1 MSWYTLPSTVPWLTL
16 VIVLPLAGALLV
28 ALTPGVARGVIKQL
42 GVLSAALTLLLALGI
57 IGGFQHGVGNLHFQ
71 FEKSLEWIPSAGISY
86 HLGVDGLSVF
96 LLGLNALL
104 FMIAVLVTDPFDDLV
119 LVERDT
125 ESADALLVTDPQLP
139 RFKQFILLLLIL
151 EAATAGIMLSLDLI
165 LFYVFWEAMLVPL
178 YFLIG
183 VWGEGARVYAAFKF
197 LIYTVLGSFAM
208 LVAIL
213 AVAAISFSQTGHL
226 SFDWAQLI
234 QHPASG
240 AWHVPLG
247 LGTIGIQQLLFLAFA
262 LAFAIKMPL
271 FPLHTWLPAAY
282 TASPIPVVI
291 VLAGL
296 VSKLGAYGFLRFNLA
311 LFPDA
316 AHSLGPFLAVLAVIG
331 ILYGAFMALVQTDL
345 KRLVAYASM
354 SHLGFI
360 GLGIFAGNLLG
371 IEGSLVQMIN
381 HGVIIAALFLV
392 VGMIERRAGTRDR
405 AQLRGLG
412 ATAPLFAALFLVIS
426 LAALGL
432 PGLNGFVGEF
442 LIMLGAW
449 TAFVPLAVG
458 AGIGVV
464 LAAWYVLRF
473 YQGSMQ
479 EAPPEPAAFGEVR
492 PVDGGV
498 LAPLLAI
505 MVLIGITPGFFPAAV
520 EATVKALPVIAR

>member
-1 MSWYTLPSTVPWLTL
+1 MSWYALPANVPWLTL
-16 VIVLPLAGALLV
+16 AVVIPLSGALLV
-28 ALTPGVARGVIKQL
+28 ALTPAVARRVIKQL
-42 GVLSAALTLLLALGI
+42 GVLASVITLALVLVI
-57 IGGFQHGVGNLHFQ
+57 IGGFQQGVGNLHLQ
-71 FEKSLEWIPSAGISY
+71 FEELRQWVPAVGISY
-86 HLGVDGLSVF
+86 HLGVDGLSLF

-104 FMIAVLVTDPFDDLV
+104 FLIAVLVTS
-119 LVERDT
+119 
-125 ESADALLVTDPQLP
+125 SAAP
-139 RFKQFILLLLIL
+139 RLKQFILLLLIL
-151 EAATAGIMLSLDLI
+151 EAATAGILLSLDLI

-183 VWGEGARVYAAFKF
+183 VWGEGQRVYAAFKF
-197 LIYTVLGSFAM
+197 LIYTVFGSFAM

-213 AVAAISFSQTGHL
+213 AVAAITFAQTGQL
-226 SFDWAQLI
+226 SFDWTVLV

-240 AWHVPLG
+240 VWHLPLN
-247 LGTIGIQQLLFLAFA
+247 LGEIGIPQLLFLGFA

-291 VLAGL
+291 VFAGL
-296 VSKLGAYGFLRFNLA
+296 VSKLGAYGFLRFNLS

-316 AHSLGPFLAVLAVIG
+316 AHSLGPALAVLATTG

-371 IEGSLVQMIN
+371 IEGALVQMVN
-381 HGVIIAALFLV
+381 HGVIIAALFLI
-392 VGMIERRAGTRDR
+392 VGMIERRSGTRDR

-412 ATAPLFAALFLVIS
+412 ASAPAFAALFLVIS

-432 PGLNGFVGEF
+432 PGLNGFTGEF

-449 TAFVPLAVG
+449 TAFVPMAVG
-458 AGIGVV
+458 AGIGVI

-473 YQGSMQ
+473 YQGSFQ
-479 EAPPEPAAFGEVR
+479 EAPPQPAGFGEMRVA
-492 PVDGGV
+492 DAGV
-498 LAPLLAI
+498 LAPLLALMI
-505 MVLIGITPGFFPAAV
+505 VIGVSPAFFPAAV
-520 EATVKALPVIAR
+520 EATVKALPVLLR

>member
-1 MSWYTLPSTVPWLTL
+1 
-16 VIVLPLAGALLV
+16 
-28 ALTPGVARGVIKQL
+28 
-42 GVLSAALTLLLALGI
+42 
-57 IGGFQHGVGNLHFQ
+57 
-71 FEKSLEWIPSAGISY
+71 
-86 HLGVDGLSVF
+86 
-96 LLGLNALL
+96 
-104 FMIAVLVTDPFDDLV
+104 
-119 LVERDT
+119 
-125 ESADALLVTDPQLP
+125 
-139 RFKQFILLLLIL
+139 
-151 EAATAGIMLSLDLI
+151 
-165 LFYVFWEAMLVPL
+165 
-178 YFLIG
+178 
-183 VWGEGARVYAAFKF
+183 
-197 LIYTVLGSFAM
+197 
-208 LVAIL
+208 
-213 AVAAISFSQTGHL
+213 
-226 SFDWAQLI
+226 
-234 QHPASG
+234 
-240 AWHVPLG
+240 
-247 LGTIGIQQLLFLAFA
+247 
-262 LAFAIKMPL
+262 
-271 FPLHTWLPAAY
+271 
-282 TASPIPVVI
+282 
-291 VLAGL
+291 
-296 VSKLGAYGFLRFNLA
+296 
-311 LFPDA
+311 
-316 AHSLGPFLAVLAVIG
+316 
-331 ILYGAFMALVQTDL
+331 
-345 KRLVAYASM
+345 
-354 SHLGFI
+354 
-360 GLGIFAGNLLG
+360 
-371 IEGSLVQMIN
+371 MIN

>member
-1 MSWYTLPSTVPWLTL
+1 MSWYALPANVPWLTL
-16 VIVLPLAGALLV
+16 AVVIPLSGALLV
-28 ALTPGVARGVIKQL
+28 ALTPAVARRVIKQL
-42 GVLSAALTLLLALGI
+42 GVLASVITLALVLVI
-57 IGGFQHGVGNLHFQ
+57 IGGFQQGVGNLHLQ
-71 FEKSLEWIPSAGISY
+71 FEELRQWVPAVGISY
-86 HLGVDGLSVF
+86 HLGVDGLSLF

-104 FMIAVLVTDPFDDLV
+104 FLIAVLVTS
-119 LVERDT
+119 
-125 ESADALLVTDPQLP
+125 SAAP
-139 RFKQFILLLLIL
+139 RLKQFILLLLIL
-151 EAATAGIMLSLDLI
+151 EAATAGILLSLDLI

-183 VWGEGARVYAAFKF
+183 VWGEGQRVYAAFKF
-197 LIYTVLGSFAM
+197 LIYTVFGSFAM

-213 AVAAISFSQTGHL
+213 AVAAITFAQTGQL
-226 SFDWAQLI
+226 SFDWTVLV

-240 AWHVPLG
+240 VWHLPLN
-247 LGTIGIQQLLFLAFA
+247 LGEIGIPQLLFLGFA

-291 VLAGL
+291 VFAGL
-296 VSKLGAYGFLRFNLA
+296 VSKLGAYGFLRFNLS

-316 AHSLGPFLAVLAVIG
+316 AHSLGPALAVLATTG

-371 IEGSLVQMIN
+371 IEGALVQMVN
-381 HGVIIAALFLV
+381 HGVIIAALFLI
-392 VGMIERRAGTRDR
+392 VGMIERRGGTRDR

-412 ATAPLFAALFLVIS
+412 ASAPAFAALFLVIS

-432 PGLNGFVGEF
+432 PGLNGFTGEF

-449 TAFVPLAVG
+449 TAFVPMAVG
-458 AGIGVV
+458 AGIGVI

-473 YQGSMQ
+473 YQGSFQ
-479 EAPPEPAAFGEVR
+479 EAPPQPAGFGEMRVA
-492 PVDGGV
+492 DAGV
-498 LAPLLAI
+498 LAPLLALMI
-505 MVLIGITPGFFPAAV
+505 VIGVSPAFFPAAV
-520 EATVKALPVIAR
+520 EATVKALPVLLR

>member
-1 MSWYTLPSTVPWLTL
+1 MSWYTLPGQVPWLTL
-16 VIVLPLAGALLV
+16 VLVIPLAGALLV
-28 ALTPGVARGVIKQL
+28 ALTPSIAGRVIKQL
-42 GVLSAALTLLLALGI
+42 GVLTSVITLALVLAI
-57 IGGFQHGVGNLHFQ
+57 VGGFQHGVGSLHLQ
-71 FEKSLEWIPSAGISY
+71 FEEARQWIPALGISY
-86 HLGVDGLSVF
+86 HVGIDGLSLF

-104 FMIAVLVTDPFDDLV
+104 FLLAIVVTDPL
-119 LVERDT
+119 T
-125 ESADALLVTDPQLP
+125 P
-139 RFKQFILLLLIL
+139 RLKQFVLLLLIL
-151 EAATAGIMLSLDLI
+151 EAATAGILLALDLI

-183 VWGEGARVYAAFKF
+183 VWGEGRRVYAAFKF
-197 LIYTVLGSFAM
+197 LIYTVIGSFAM
-208 LVAIL
+208 LIAIL
-213 AVAAISFSQTGHL
+213 AVAAINFSQTQQL
-226 SFDWAQLI
+226 SFDWTVLV
-234 QHPASG
+234 QHPAVG
-240 AWHVPLG
+240 IWHLPAG
-247 LGTIGIQQLLFLAFA
+247 LGTIGIQQLLFLGFG
-262 LAFAIKMPL
+262 LAFAIKMPI

-282 TASPIPVVI
+282 TSAPIPVVI
-291 VLAGL
+291 VFSGL

-316 AHSLGPFLAVLAVIG
+316 AHSLGPALALLATIG

-371 IEGSLVQMIN
+371 IEGALVQMVN

-405 AQLRGLG
+405 TQLRGLG
-412 ATAPLFAALFLVIS
+412 ASAPLFAALFLVVS

-449 TAFVPLAVG
+449 TAFVPLAVA
-458 AGIGVV
+458 AGVGVV

-473 YQGSMQ
+473 YQGSFQ
-479 EAPPEPAAFGEVR
+479 EAPPQPPAFTEMRAGDV
-492 PVDGGV
+492 GI
-498 LAPLLAI
+498 LAPLLAL
-505 MVLIGITPGFFPAAV
+505 MLVIGISPAFFPAAV
-520 EATVKALPVIAR
+520 EATVRALPVITR

>member
-1 MSWYTLPSTVPWLTL
+1 ASGVWQ
-16 VIVLPLAGALLV
+16 LPL
-28 ALTPGVARGVIKQL
+28 
-42 GVLSAALTLLLALGI
+42 
-57 IGGFQHGVGNLHFQ
+57 NL
-71 FEKSLEWIPSAGISY
+71 
-86 HLGVDGLSVF
+86 
-96 LLGLNALL
+96 
-104 FMIAVLVTDPFDDLV
+104 
-119 LVERDT
+119 
-125 ESADALLVTDPQLP
+125 
-139 RFKQFILLLLIL
+139 
-151 EAATAGIMLSLDLI
+151 
-165 LFYVFWEAMLVPL
+165 
-178 YFLIG
+178 
-183 VWGEGARVYAAFKF
+183 
-197 LIYTVLGSFAM
+197 
-208 LVAIL
+208 
-213 AVAAISFSQTGHL
+213 AAI
-226 SFDWAQLI
+226 
-234 QHPASG
+234 
-240 AWHVPLG
+240 
-247 LGTIGIQQLLFLAFA
+247 GIPQLLFLGFA

-316 AHSLGPFLAVLAVIG
+316 AHSLGPLLAVLAVIG

-412 ATAPLFAALFLVIS
+412 ATAPLFAAIFLVVS

-449 TAFVPLAVG
+449 TAFVPLAVA
-458 AGIGVV
+458 AGIGVLFLDLLLPV
-464 LAAWYVLRF
+464 ARRRWLPAVTVVGLLAALIASLPLWGQNR
-473 YQGSMQ
+473 
-479 EAPPEPAAFGEVR
+479 AAFADTVVADSLAAFFNVLLIVITILTVLISPRFLRALDLDHGEYYILLL
-492 PVDGGV
+492 GATAGMM
-498 LAPLLAI
+498 LLAAATSLMTI
-505 MVLIGITPGFFPAAV
+505 FLGI
-520 EATVKALPVIAR
+520 

>member
-1 MSWYTLPSTVPWLTL
+1 MGWYALPTAVPWLTL
-16 VIVLPLAGALLV
+16 TIVIPLSGALLV
-28 ALTPGVARGVIKQL
+28 ALTPAVARRVVKQIGILASVITL
-42 GVLSAALTLLLALGI
+42 VLVLVI
-57 IGGFQHGVGNLHFQ
+57 IGGFQQGVGNLHLQ
-71 FEKSLEWIPSAGISY
+71 FEEARQWVPAVGISY
-86 HLGVDGLSVF
+86 HLGVDGLSLF

-104 FMIAVLVTDPFDDLV
+104 FLIAILVTS
-119 LVERDT
+119 
-125 ESADALLVTDPQLP
+125 SAAP
-139 RFKQFILLLLIL
+139 RLKQFILLLLIL
-151 EAATAGIMLSLDLI
+151 EAATAGILLSLDLI

-183 VWGEGARVYAAFKF
+183 VWGEGQRVYAAFKF
-197 LIYTVLGSFAM
+197 LIYTVFGSFAM

-213 AVAAISFSQTGHL
+213 AVAAITFAQTGQL
-226 SFDWAQLI
+226 SFDWTVLV

-240 AWHVPLG
+240 VWHLPLN
-247 LGTIGIQQLLFLAFA
+247 LGAIGIPQLLFLGFA

-316 AHSLGPFLAVLAVIG
+316 AHRLGPALAVLATAG

-371 IEGSLVQMIN
+371 IEGALVQMVN
-381 HGVIIAALFLV
+381 HGVIIAALFLI
-392 VGMIERRAGTRDR
+392 VGMIERRSGTRDR

-412 ATAPLFAALFLVIS
+412 ASAPAFAALFLVIS

-432 PGLNGFVGEF
+432 PGLNGFTGEF

-449 TAFVPLAVG
+449 TAFVPMAVG
-458 AGIGVV
+458 AGIGVI

-473 YQGSMQ
+473 YQGSFQ
-479 EAPPEPAAFGEVR
+479 EAPPQPAGFGEMRVA
-492 PVDGGV
+492 DAGV
-498 LAPLLAI
+498 LAPLLALMI
-505 MVLIGITPGFFPAAV
+505 VIGISPAFFPAAV
-520 EATVKALPVIAR
+520 EATVKALPVLLR

>member
-1 MSWYTLPSTVPWLTL
+1 MSWYALPTNVPWLTL
-16 VIVLPLAGALLV
+16 AVVIPLSGALLV
-28 ALTPGVARGVIKQL
+28 ALTPAVARRVIKQL
-42 GVLSAALTLLLALGI
+42 GVLASVITLALVLVI
-57 IGGFQHGVGNLHFQ
+57 IGGFQQGVGNLHLQ
-71 FEKSLEWIPSAGISY
+71 FEELRQWVPAVGISY
-86 HLGVDGLSVF
+86 HLGVDGLSLF

-104 FMIAVLVTDPFDDLV
+104 FLIAVLVTS
-119 LVERDT
+119 
-125 ESADALLVTDPQLP
+125 SAAP
-139 RFKQFILLLLIL
+139 RLKQFILLLLIL
-151 EAATAGIMLSLDLI
+151 EAATAGILLSLDLI

-183 VWGEGARVYAAFKF
+183 VWGEGQRVYAAFKF
-197 LIYTVLGSFAM
+197 LIYTVFGSFAM

-213 AVAAISFSQTGHL
+213 AVAAITFAQTGQL
-226 SFDWAQLI
+226 SFDWTVLV

-240 AWHVPLG
+240 VWHLPLN
-247 LGTIGIQQLLFLAFA
+247 LGEIGIPQLLFLGFA

-291 VLAGL
+291 VFAGL
-296 VSKLGAYGFLRFNLA
+296 VSKLGAYGFLRFNLS

-316 AHSLGPFLAVLAVIG
+316 AHSLGPALAVLATTG

-371 IEGSLVQMIN
+371 IEGALVQMVN
-381 HGVIIAALFLV
+381 HGVIIAALFLI
-392 VGMIERRAGTRDR
+392 VGMIERRSGTRDR

-412 ATAPLFAALFLVIS
+412 ASAPAFAALFLVIS

-432 PGLNGFVGEF
+432 PGLNGFTGEF

-449 TAFVPLAVG
+449 TAFVPMAVG
-458 AGIGVV
+458 AGIGVI

-473 YQGSMQ
+473 YQGSFQ
-479 EAPPEPAAFGEVR
+479 EAPPQPAGFGEMRVA
-492 PVDGGV
+492 DAGV
-498 LAPLLAI
+498 LAPLLALMI
-505 MVLIGITPGFFPAAV
+505 VIGVSPAFFPAAV
-520 EATVKALPVIAR
+520 EATVKALPVLLR

>member
-1 MSWYTLPSTVPWLTL
+1 MSWYALPANVPWLTL
-16 VIVLPLAGALLV
+16 AVVIPLSGALLV
-28 ALTPGVARGVIKQL
+28 ALTPAVARRVIKQL
-42 GVLSAALTLLLALGI
+42 GVLASVITLALVLVI
-57 IGGFQHGVGNLHFQ
+57 IGGFQQGVGNLHLQ
-71 FEKSLEWIPSAGISY
+71 FEELRQWVPAVGISY
-86 HLGVDGLSVF
+86 HLGVDGLSLF

-104 FMIAVLVTDPFDDLV
+104 FLIAVLVTS
-119 LVERDT
+119 
-125 ESADALLVTDPQLP
+125 SAAP
-139 RFKQFILLLLIL
+139 RLKQFILLLLIL
-151 EAATAGIMLSLDLI
+151 EAATAGILLSLDLI

-183 VWGEGARVYAAFKF
+183 VWGEGQRVYAAFKF
-197 LIYTVLGSFAM
+197 LIYTVFGSFAM

-213 AVAAISFSQTGHL
+213 AVAAITFAQTGQL
-226 SFDWAQLI
+226 SFDWTVLV

-240 AWHVPLG
+240 VWHLPLN
-247 LGTIGIQQLLFLAFA
+247 LGEIGIPQLLFLGFA

-291 VLAGL
+291 VFAGL
-296 VSKLGAYGFLRFNLA
+296 VSKLGAYGFLRFNLS

-316 AHSLGPFLAVLAVIG
+316 AHSLGPALAVLATTG

-371 IEGSLVQMIN
+371 IEGALVQMVN
-381 HGVIIAALFLV
+381 HGVIIAALFLI
-392 VGMIERRAGTRDR
+392 VGMIERRSGTRDR

-412 ATAPLFAALFLVIS
+412 ASAPAFAALFLVIS

-432 PGLNGFVGEF
+432 PGLNGFTGEF

-449 TAFVPLAVG
+449 TAFVPMAVG
-458 AGIGVV
+458 AGIGVIM
-464 LAAWYVLRF
+464 AAWYVLRF
-473 YQGSMQ
+473 YQGSFQ
-479 EAPPEPAAFGEVR
+479 EAPPQPAGFGEMRVA
-492 PVDGGV
+492 DAGV
-498 LAPLLAI
+498 LAPLLALMI
-505 MVLIGITPGFFPAAV
+505 VIGVSPAFFPAAV
-520 EATVKALPVIAR
+520 EATVKALPVLLR